1 MVTVIWNQTEQI
13 HNCYLYSTALVRA
26 CIFYKKM
33 KHQCVVHIF
42 IIYNIHSFIIYRY
55 ALRLRLCTV
64 EGLRNSLYEYA
75 TMKADEIEQLE
86 EEMRKLGTE
95 PVILYDV
102 VSDGDSDMESD

>member
-1 MVTVIWNQTEQI
+1 MATVTDHLQMQVLQMYSKFQKACGQVLVLNNFLRQLQI
-13 HNCYLYSTALVRA
+13 RYDRA
-26 CIFYKKM
+26 ARD
-33 KHQCVVHIF
+33 
-42 IIYNIHSFIIYRY
+42 NLRTYRY

-75 TMKADEIEQLE
+75 TMKADEIEHLE

-95 PVILYDV
+95 PVILCDV

>member
-1 MVTVIWNQTEQI
+1 MATVTDHLQMQVLQMDSKFQKACGQVLVLNNFLRQLQI
-13 HNCYLYSTALVRA
+13 RYDRA
-26 CIFYKKM
+26 ARD
-33 KHQCVVHIF
+33 
-42 IIYNIHSFIIYRY
+42 NLWTYRY
-55 ALRLRLCTV
+55 AVRLRLCTV

>member
-1 MVTVIWNQTEQI
+1 MATVTDHLQMQVLQMDSKFQKACGHVLVLNNFLRQLQI
-13 HNCYLYSTALVRA
+13 HYDRA
-26 CIFYKKM
+26 ARD
-33 KHQCVVHIF
+33 
-42 IIYNIHSFIIYRY
+42 NLRTYRY
-55 ALRLRLCTV
+55 TLRLRLCTV

-86 EEMRKLGTE
+86 EEMRKLGAE

>member
-1 MVTVIWNQTEQI
+1 MATVTDHLQI
-13 HNCYLYSTALVRA
+13 QVLQMDSKFQEACGQVLVLNNFLRQLQIRYDRA
-26 CIFYKKM
+26 ARD
-33 KHQCVVHIF
+33 
-42 IIYNIHSFIIYRY
+42 NLRTYRY

-75 TMKADEIEQLE
+75 TMKADEIEKLE

-102 VSDGDSDMESD
+102 VPDGDRDMESD